1 MDSLLNE
8 FTVAAIGGVLTA
20 LFISALGLNS
30 AQPKGFRTRQYLN
43 KNNHL
48 ETNSVKLL
56 GLNSEPIRMKLLWL
70 KIFMIFSSSVT
81 LAFSILISAG
91 IVATRSYSWDVTAA
105 FVLFF
110 LPITGISVYMT
121 IDLFKMERKVK
132 NGGITRIGK
141 SARILIKTDYMS
153 LIHRCVLTLADMEA
167 RLVDVNP
174 QTGNILAILGND
186 KLNVEIR
193 KNDKS
198 SWAVLITSDS
208 TLPTVRVG
216 GNRQLKNT
224 SMFTNRF
231 FLS

>member
-8 FTVAAIGGVLTA
+8 FTFRVIGGVLTA
-20 LFISALGLNS
+20 LFISGLGLNS

-48 ETNSVKLL
+48 ETNSVKIL
-56 GLNSEPIRMKLLWL
+56 GLNSEPITMNLLWL

-81 LAFSILISAG
+81 LAFSILLSAG
-91 IVATRSYSWDVTAA
+91 IVATRSYSWDVTV

-110 LPITGISVYMT
+110 LLIAGISVYMT

-132 NGGITRIGK
+132 NGGITRVGK
-141 SARILIKTDYMS
+141 PARILIKTDYIS

-186 KLNVEIR
+186 KLNVQIR

-216 GNRQLKNT
+216 GNRHLKNT
-224 SMFTNRF
+224 SMFINRF